1 VALGKY
7 GPWIAT
13 TQSQAHEVLTDTE
26 HFDFTSDV
34 SRERLD
40 RSREATA
47 ANRSPH
53 AINDAL
59 SPERVAAGRE
69 VFAREWAKLAPSG
82 PFDAMQVLRGPV
94 ALSTTVAVLPEA
106 TLEQAQE
113 IGERTLAWIDALGPV
128 IASRFGA
135 GRWSPRRRKERAAR
149 LALEAALRPLS
160 DDPPVVATML
170 AAGIQV
176 PIAAGAWLLVELAS
190 DPEVQEALRED
201 DSLVAGVV
209 WETLRLCPPTWITAR
224 VAQAATTL
232 AGQPIDAGSVVMVS
246 PLLLGRSVD
255 LVPGPGL
262 DQPSLDDFAPQR
274 WSGDVRPGA
283 WLPFG
288 AGPHACPGRNLGVAQ
303 LTVVA
308 RSVRGLDLRT
318 VKSVTVNQS
327 RGIYPDPALI
337 SASGSSVSTE

>member
-1 VALGKY
+1 MALGKY

-13 TQSQAHEVLTDTE
+13 TRAQAHAVLTDTE

-40 RSREATA
+40 RTREATA

-53 AINDAL
+53 LINDAL

-69 VFAREWAKLAPSG
+69 VFAREWAKLALSG
-82 PFDAMQVLRGPV
+82 TVDAMQALRGPV
-94 ALSTTVAVLPEA
+94 ALSTTVAVLPQA
-106 TLEQAQE
+106 TLDQARE

-135 GRWSPRRRKERAAR
+135 GRWSPRRRRERAAR

-160 DDPPVVATML
+160 DDPPVAATML

-190 DPEVQEALRED
+190 NPEVQDALRGD
-201 DSLVAGVV
+201 DSLVPGVV

-224 VAQAATTL
+224 VTQAATTL
-232 AGQPIDAGSVVMVS
+232 ATQQIEPGSVVMVS
-246 PLLLGRSVD
+246 PLLLGRSED

-262 DQPSLDDFAPQR
+262 DQPSLEEFAPQR

-308 RSVRGLDLRT
+308 SSVRAFDLRT

-327 RGIYPDPALI
+327 RGIYPDPALV
-337 SASGSSVSTE
+337 SVSRRSVSTD